1 MTSDGFLSTA
11 SVVVI
16 LALVA
21 LLAIASASVL
31 APFERLT
38 RRRAVAFVGCL
49 VCVWALAVIVVWL
62 IRRTI

>member
-16 LALVA
+16 LACVA
-21 LLAIASASVL
+21 LLAMASASVL
-31 APFERLT
+31 APLDRLT
-38 RRRAVAFVGCL
+38 RRRVVAFAGCL
-49 VCVWALAVIVVWL
+49 VCVWALACLVIWL

>member
-21 LLAIASASVL
+21 LLAMASASVL

-38 RRRAVAFVGCL
+38 RRRAVAFAGCL
-49 VCVWALAVIVVWL
+49 VCVWAFAVLVVWL